1 MKLPVEIHYLGLQD
15 YQNTYDAM
23 KDFTLHRDMNTPDQ
37 IWVLEHPSVFT
48 LGLAGD
54 LNHLLDENSN
64 IKLVQVDRG
73 GQITYHG
80 PGQIIVYLLL
90 NLKRLGIYVK
100 ELVFRMEQ
108 AIINT
113 LEHYQIASE
122 RQAGAPGI
130 YIRST
135 SNTRYVGAKIAALG
149 LKVTR
154 HCTYHGLALNVN
166 MDLAPFLMIN
176 PCGYPDLQT
185 IDMKSLGVEKELTEV
200 SKTLVKELQEQLSS
214 LNFQ

>member
-23 KDFTLHRDMNTPDQ
+23 KVFTLHRDMNTPDQ